1 MSQRLVLI
9 PPLQTLVKGVKVEHL
24 FAHFKSVVAEY
35 TIKVPLKAK
44 PIFPRLHYEYHIPLG
59 SKCRQSIV
67 LQVRRQDLCV
77 HQKVY
82 LIIVNASDLV
92 LLY

>member
-9 PPLQTLVKGVKVEHL
+9 PLLQTLVKGVKVEHL

-44 PIFPRLHYEYHIPLG
+44 PIPRLHYEYHIPLG
-59 SKCRQSIV
+59 SKCSQSIV
-67 LQVRRQDLCV
+67 LQVWRQDLCV

-82 LIIVNASDLV
+82 LITVNASDLV